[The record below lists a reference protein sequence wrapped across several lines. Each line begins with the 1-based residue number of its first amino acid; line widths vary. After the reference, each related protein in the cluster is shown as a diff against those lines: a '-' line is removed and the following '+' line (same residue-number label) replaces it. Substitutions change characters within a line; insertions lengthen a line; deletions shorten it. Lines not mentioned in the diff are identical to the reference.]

1 MMKVKDELPIASKP
15 KDDRTEG
22 AKGLRPEPIE
32 PVSSTE
38 SLTLHKEPIKRS
50 NSP

>member
-15 KDDRTEG
+15 KD
-22 AKGLRPEPIE
+22 EPIE

-38 SLTLHKEPIKRS
+38 SLTLHKEPTKRS